1 MKCSHCQLEFKESEL
16 FKEVINHKELYFCCT
31 GCARVYALLLDLNL
45 ESFYDKLNDST
56 LAPVTPQDSM
66 SALELEQALEENNK
80 GDFILNLLLEKTH
93 CNACLWLNQKVLER
107 LKGVKKVSV
116 NFTTHHLQIVFDK
129 SLNPKEIVQKI
140 ESLGYGA
147 KIYNAKNYALKAQ
160 KEQRSYL
167 LTLSVGFFATM
178 NLMFIA
184 IAKYASYGGASYGG
198 ASYGGASYG
207 GASYGAGM
215 DKLMQRNLDLV
226 SLFLSLLVLVVV
238 GRFFIKGAFYGLKN
252 GVLGMDLS
260 VSFGALSAFVYSI
273 YAMLVSQ
280 ETYFEASSTILTLVF
295 GSKFL
300 ELKAKLFANEKCL
313 ALESHEIH
321 SVIVV
326 ENGKQIEK
334 HPKDV
339 AIGSVVL
346 VPSGAKIA
354 LDGVLLNHASV
365 DASLISGEF
374 KPLELGVNDQILG
387 GYVNVGVPFSY
398 QVSADFQ
405 NSRLSSLLETLKKSF
420 LEKPLIESSANKI
433 ADIFSK
439 AVLFLAFISFLLWQ
453 FGLGGNFE
461 KALMVCISVLVISCP
476 CAFALAT
483 PIALVIGVF
492 KNPLIVFKEAL
503 FLETLAKVKKI
514 FIDKTGTLTQ
524 KEVLLKEKII
534 YEEFDERLL
543 KSLLKVREHL
553 AHSAILKS
561 LDSDEVSLEKIEF
574 FAHGLKANY
583 HNETLLVGSLKFL
596 NAMGVNIKAK
606 ESANIMVGFA
616 KNKTLCALF
625 ILEERLKNNAKEVI
639 QFLQNKGLELEILS
653 GDNESSVKE
662 CAKKLGISN
671 YHANLT
677 PEDKAQI
684 INSYKGVCAMIG
696 DGNNDALA
704 LKQASVS
711 LGFEKSALSKS
722 ACDILL
728 LEENLSLLRK
738 AFDNAQ
744 KVYQVVLQNIVLSLI
759 YNAILIPVAMLGYIN
774 PLIASL
780 SMSASSLLVVLNSL
794 RLKRS

>member
-16 FKEVINHKELYFCCT
+16 FKEVIHHKELYFCCA

-80 GDFILNLLLEKTH
+80 GELILNLLLEKTH

-107 LKGVKKVSV
+107 LSGVKKVSV
-116 NFTTHHLQIVFDK
+116 NFTTHHLQIVFEK

-147 KIYNAKNYALKAQ
+147 KIYNAKNYTLKAQ

-184 IAKYASYGGASYGG
+184 IAKYASYGSASYGG
-198 ASYGGASYG
+198 ASYGT
-207 GASYGAGM
+207 GM

-260 VSFGALSAFVYSI
+260 VSFGALSAFVYSV

-300 ELKAKLFANEKCL
+300 ELKARLFANEKCL

-326 ENGKQIEK
+326 ENGKQVEK

-339 AIGSVVL
+339 AIGSVVW

-354 LDGVLLNHASV
+354 LDGVLLNSASV

-374 KPLELGVNDQILG
+374 KPLELGVNDPILG

-398 QVSADFQ
+398 QVSANFQ

-439 AVLFLAFISFLLWQ
+439 AVLFLAFVSFLLWQ
-453 FGLGGNFE
+453 FGLGGDFE

-553 AHSAILKS
+553 AHSAILKT
-561 LDSDEVSLEKIEF
+561 LNSDEVNLEKIEF

-583 HNETLLVGSLKFL
+583 QNETLLVGSLKFL
-596 NAMGVNIKAK
+596 NAMGVDIKAK

-625 ILEERLKNNAKEVI
+625 ILEERLKANAKEVI
-639 QFLQNKGLELEILS
+639 QALQNKGLELEILS

-662 CAKKLGISN
+662 CAKKLGISK

-684 INSYKGVCAMIG
+684 VSSYKGVCAMIG

-728 LEENLSLLRK
+728 LEEDLSLLKK

>member
-16 FKEVINHKELYFCCT
+16 FKEVINHRELYFCCT
-31 GCARVYALLLDLNL
+31 GCARVYALLTDLNL

-80 GDFILNLLLEKTH
+80 SDFILNLLLEKTH

-107 LKGVKKVSV
+107 LRGVKKVSV

-184 IAKYASYGGASYGG
+184 IAKYASYGSASYGG
-198 ASYGGASYG
+198 ASYGT
-207 GASYGAGM
+207 GM

-300 ELKAKLFANEKCL
+300 ELKARLFANEKCL

-405 NSRLSSLLETLKKSF
+405 NSRLSGLLETLKKSF

-439 AVLFLAFISFLLWQ
+439 AVLFLAFTSFLLWQ

-503 FLETLAKVKKI
+503 FLETLAKVEKI

-543 KSLLKVREHL
+543 KSLLKIREHL

-583 HNETLLVGSLKFL
+583 HNETLLAGSLKFL

-625 ILEERLKNNAKEVI
+625 ILEERLKNNAKEVV
-639 QFLQNKGLELEILS
+639 QALQNKGLELEILS

-662 CAKKLGISN
+662 CAKKLGISK

-684 INSYKGVCAMIG
+684 ISSYKGVCAMIG

-728 LEENLSLLRK
+728 LEEDLSLLKK

>member
-16 FKEVINHKELYFCCT
+16 FKETINHKELHFCCA

-80 GDFILNLLLEKTH
+80 SDFILNLLLEKTH

-107 LKGVKKVSV
+107 LSGVKKVSV

-129 SLNPKEIVQKI
+129 SLDPKEIIQKI

-198 ASYGGASYG
+198 ASYGT
-207 GASYGAGM
+207 GM

-260 VSFGALSAFVYSI
+260 VSFGALSAFVYSL

-300 ELKAKLFANEKCL
+300 ELKARLFANEKCL

-326 ENGKQIEK
+326 EKDKQIEK

-339 AIGSVVL
+339 AIGSVVW

-354 LDGVLLNHASV
+354 LDGVLLNNASV

-374 KPLELGVNDQILG
+374 KPLELEVNDPILG

-398 QVSADFQ
+398 QVSANFQ
-405 NSRLSSLLETLKKSF
+405 NSRLSGLLETLKKSF

-439 AVLFLAFISFLLWQ
+439 AVLFLAFVSFLLWQ
-453 FGLGGNFE
+453 FGLGGDFE

-534 YEEFDERLL
+534 YKEFDGRLL
-543 KSLLKVREHL
+543 KSLLKTREHL
-553 AHSAILKS
+553 AHSAILKT
-561 LDSDEVSLEKIEF
+561 LNGDEVSLETIEF
-574 FAHGLKANY
+574 FAHGLKASY
-583 HNETLLVGSLKFL
+583 QNETLLVGSLKFL

-625 ILEERLKNNAKEVI
+625 ILEERLKANAKGVV
-639 QFLQNKGLELEILS
+639 QALQNKGLELEILS

-662 CAKKLGISN
+662 CAKKLGISK
-671 YHANLT
+671 YHAHLT
-677 PEDKAQI
+677 PEDKAQVI
-684 INSYKGVCAMIG
+684 SSYKGVCAMVG

-728 LEENLSLLRK
+728 LEEDLSLLEK
-738 AFDNAQ
+738 AFHNAQ

>member
-16 FKEVINHKELYFCCT
+16 FKETINHKELYFCCT

-107 LKGVKKVSV
+107 LSGVKKVSV
-116 NFTTHHLQIVFDK
+116 NFTTHHLQIVFEK
-129 SLNPKEIVQKI
+129 SLNPKEIIQKI

-147 KIYNAKNYALKAQ
+147 KIYNAQNYTLKAQ

-184 IAKYASYGGASYGG
+184 IAKYASYGS
-198 ASYGGASYG
+198 ASYG

-260 VSFGALSAFVYSI
+260 VSFGTLSAFVYSI

-300 ELKAKLFANEKCL
+300 ELKARLFANEKCL

-326 ENGKQIEK
+326 EKDKQIEK

-339 AIGSVVL
+339 AIGSVVW

-374 KPLELGVNDQILG
+374 KPLELEVNDPILG

-398 QVSADFQ
+398 QVSATFQ
-405 NSRLSSLLETLKKSF
+405 NSRLSGLLETLKKSF

-439 AVLFLAFISFLLWQ
+439 AVLFLAFVSFLLWQ

-534 YEEFDERLL
+534 YKEFDERLL
-543 KSLLKVREHL
+543 KSLLKTREHL
-553 AHSAILKS
+553 AHNAILKT
-561 LDSDEVSLEKIEF
+561 LDGDEVDLEKIEF
-574 FAHGLKANY
+574 FAHGLKASY
-583 HNETLLVGSLKFL
+583 QNETLLVGSLKFL
-596 NAMGVNIKAK
+596 NAMGVDTPMK

-625 ILEERLKNNAKEVI
+625 ILEERLKANAKEVI
-639 QFLQNKGLELEILS
+639 QALQNKGLELEILS

-662 CAKKLGISN
+662 CAKKLGISK
-671 YHANLT
+671 YHAHLT
-677 PEDKAQI
+677 PEDKAQTI
-684 INSYKGVCAMIG
+684 SSYQGVCAMIG
-696 DGNNDALA
+696 DGNNDVLA

-728 LEENLSLLRK
+728 LEEDLSLLEK
-738 AFDNAQ
+738 AFHNAQ

>member
-16 FKEVINHKELYFCCT
+16 FKETINHKELYFCCT
-31 GCARVYALLLDLNL
+31 GCARVYALLTDLNL

-66 SALELEQALEENNK
+66 SALELEQTLEENNK
-80 GDFILNLLLEKTH
+80 GELILNLLLEKTH

-116 NFTTHHLQIVFDK
+116 NFTTHHLQIVFEK
-129 SLNPKEIVQKI
+129 SLNPKEIIQKI

-147 KIYNAKNYALKAQ
+147 KIYNAQNYALKAQ

-184 IAKYASYGGASYGG
+184 IAKYASYGSASYG
-198 ASYGGASYG
+198 
-207 GASYGAGM
+207 GM

-260 VSFGALSAFVYSI
+260 VSFGALSAFVYSL

-300 ELKAKLFANEKCL
+300 ELKARLFANEKCL

-326 ENGKQIEK
+326 EKDKQIEK

-339 AIGSVVL
+339 AIGSVVW

-354 LDGVLLNHASV
+354 LDGVLLSNASV

-374 KPLELGVNDQILG
+374 KPLELGVNDPILG

-398 QVSADFQ
+398 QVSANFQ

-420 LEKPLIESSANKI
+420 LEKPLIESSANQI

-439 AVLFLAFISFLLWQ
+439 AVLFLAFVSFLLWQ

-543 KSLLKVREHL
+543 NSLLKVREHL
-553 AHSAILKS
+553 AHNAILKS
-561 LDSDEVSLEKIEF
+561 LHGDEVDLEKIEF

-583 HNETLLVGSLKFL
+583 QNETLLVGSLKFL
-596 NAMGVNIKAK
+596 NAMGVGIKTK

-625 ILEERLKNNAKEVI
+625 ILEERLKANAKEVI
-639 QFLQNKGLELEILS
+639 QALQNKGLELEILS

-662 CAKKLGISN
+662 CAKKLGISK
-671 YHANLT
+671 YHAHLT

-684 INSYKGVCAMIG
+684 VSSYQGVCTMVG

-728 LEENLSLLRK
+728 LEEDLSLLEK
-738 AFDNAQ
+738 AFHNAQ

-794 RLKRS
+794 RLKRP

>member
-66 SALELEQALEENNK
+66 SVLELEQAIEENNK

-107 LKGVKKVSV
+107 LSGVKKVSV

-129 SLNPKEIVQKI
+129 SLDPKEIIQKI

-147 KIYNAKNYALKAQ
+147 KIYNAQNYTLKAQ

-198 ASYGGASYG
+198 TNYGS
-207 GASYGAGM
+207 GM

-300 ELKAKLFANEKCL
+300 ELKARLFANEKCL

-326 ENGKQIEK
+326 EKDKQIEK

-339 AIGSVVL
+339 AIGSVVW

-354 LDGVLLNHASV
+354 LDGVLLNNASV

-374 KPLELGVNDQILG
+374 KPLELGVNDPILG

-398 QVSADFQ
+398 QVSANFQ
-405 NSRLSSLLETLKKSF
+405 NSRLSGLLETLKKSF

-534 YEEFDERLL
+534 HEEFDERLL
-543 KSLLKVREHL
+543 KSLLKTREHL
-553 AHSAILKS
+553 AHSAILKT
-561 LDSDEVSLEKIEF
+561 LDSDEINLEKIEF

-583 HNETLLVGSLKFL
+583 QNETLLVGSLKFL

-606 ESANIMVGFA
+606 ESTNIMVGFA

-625 ILEERLKNNAKEVI
+625 ILEERLKANAKEVI
-639 QFLQNKGLELEILS
+639 QALQNQGLELEILS

-662 CAKKLGISN
+662 CAKKLGISK

-684 INSYKGVCAMIG
+684 VSSYKGVCAMIG

-728 LEENLSLLRK
+728 LEEDLSLLEK
-738 AFDNAQ
+738 AFHNAQ

>member
-16 FKEVINHKELYFCCT
+16 FKETINHKELYFCCT

-80 GDFILNLLLEKTH
+80 SDFILNLLLEKTH

-107 LKGVKKVSV
+107 LSGVKKVSV

-129 SLNPKEIVQKI
+129 SLDPKEIIQKI

-198 ASYGGASYG
+198 ASYGS
-207 GASYGAGM
+207 GM

-300 ELKAKLFANEKCL
+300 ELKARLFANEKCL

-326 ENGKQIEK
+326 EKDKQIEK

-339 AIGSVVL
+339 AIGSVVW

-354 LDGVLLNHASV
+354 LDGVLLSNASV

-374 KPLELGVNDQILG
+374 KPLELGVNDPILG

-398 QVSADFQ
+398 QVSATFQ
-405 NSRLSSLLETLKKSF
+405 NSRLSGLLETLKKSF
-420 LEKPLIESSANKI
+420 LEKPLIESSANQI

-439 AVLFLAFISFLLWQ
+439 AVLFLAFVSFLLWQ

-543 KSLLKVREHL
+543 KSLLKTREHL

-561 LDSDEVSLEKIEF
+561 LDGDEVSLEKIEF

-583 HNETLLVGSLKFL
+583 QNETLLVGSLKFL
-596 NAMGVNIKAK
+596 KSMGVDLKVK

-625 ILEERLKNNAKEVI
+625 ILEERLKANAKEVI
-639 QFLQNKGLELEILS
+639 QALQNKGLELEILS

-662 CAKKLGISN
+662 CAKKLGISK
-671 YHANLT
+671 YHAHLT

-684 INSYKGVCAMIG
+684 ISSYQGVCAMVG

-728 LEENLSLLRK
+728 LEEDLSLLEK
-738 AFDNAQ
+738 AFHNAQ

-780 SMSASSLLVVLNSL
+780 SMSGSSLLVVLNSL

>member
-16 FKEVINHKELYFCCT
+16 FKEVIHHKELYFCCT

-80 GDFILNLLLEKTH
+80 SDFILNLLLEKTH

-198 ASYGGASYG
+198 ASYG
-207 GASYGAGM
+207 AGM

-300 ELKAKLFANEKCL
+300 ELKARLFANEKCL

-326 ENGKQIEK
+326 ENGKQVEK

-339 AIGSVVL
+339 AIGSVVW

-354 LDGVLLNHASV
+354 LDGVLLNSASV

-374 KPLELGVNDQILG
+374 KPLELGVNDPILG

-398 QVSADFQ
+398 QVSTNFQ

-439 AVLFLAFISFLLWQ
+439 AVLFLAFVSFLLWQ

-503 FLETLAKVKKI
+503 FLETLAKVEKI

-574 FAHGLKANY
+574 FAHGLKASY
-583 HNETLLVGSLKFL
+583 RNETLLVGSLKFL

-662 CAKKLGISN
+662 CAKKLGISK
-671 YHANLT
+671 YHAHLT
-677 PEDKAQI
+677 PEDKAQVI
-684 INSYKGVCAMIG
+684 SSYKGVCAMIG

-728 LEENLSLLRK
+728 LEEDLSLLEK
-738 AFDNAQ
+738 AFHNAQ

>member
-1 MKCSHCQLEFKESEL
+1 MKCSHCQLEFKESDL
-16 FKEVINHKELYFCCT
+16 FKETINHKELHFCCA

-80 GDFILNLLLEKTH
+80 GELILNLLLEKTH

-129 SLNPKEIVQKI
+129 SLNPKEIIQKI

-147 KIYNAKNYALKAQ
+147 KIYNAQNYTLKAQ

-184 IAKYASYGGASYGG
+184 IAKYASYGSASYGG

-207 GASYGAGM
+207 TGM

-260 VSFGALSAFVYSI
+260 VSFGALSAFVYSL

-300 ELKAKLFANEKCL
+300 ELKARLFANEKCL

-321 SVIVV
+321 SVIIV
-326 ENGKQIEK
+326 ENDKQIEK

-339 AIGSVVL
+339 AIGSVVW

-354 LDGVLLNHASV
+354 LDGVLLNNASV

-374 KPLELGVNDQILG
+374 KPLELGVNDPILG

-398 QVSADFQ
+398 QVSANFQ

-420 LEKPLIESSANKI
+420 LEKPLIESSANQI

-439 AVLFLAFISFLLWQ
+439 AVLFLAFVSFLLWQ
-453 FGLGGNFE
+453 FGLGGDFE

-503 FLETLAKVKKI
+503 FLETLAKVEKI

-534 YEEFDERLL
+534 HEEFDGRLL
-543 KSLLKVREHL
+543 KSLLKTREHL
-553 AHSAILKS
+553 AHNAILKT
-561 LDSDEVSLEKIEF
+561 LDGDEVDLEKIEF

-583 HNETLLVGSLKFL
+583 QNETLLVGSLKFL
-596 NAMGVNIKAK
+596 NAMGVDLKVK

-625 ILEERLKNNAKEVI
+625 ILEERLKANAKEVI
-639 QFLQNKGLELEILS
+639 QALQNKGLELEILS

-662 CAKKLGISN
+662 CAKKLGISK
-671 YHANLT
+671 YHAHLT

-684 INSYKGVCAMIG
+684 ISSYQGVCAMVG

-728 LEENLSLLRK
+728 LEEDLSLLEK

-780 SMSASSLLVVLNSL
+780 SMSGSSLLVVLNSL
-794 RLKRS
+794 RLKRT

>member
-16 FKEVINHKELYFCCT
+16 FKETINHKELYFCCT

-80 GDFILNLLLEKTH
+80 SDFTLNLLLEKTH

-107 LKGVKKVSV
+107 LGGVKKVSV
-116 NFTTHHLQIVFDK
+116 NFTTHHLQIVFEK
-129 SLNPKEIVQKI
+129 SLDPKEIVQKI

-207 GASYGAGM
+207 SGM

-260 VSFGALSAFVYSI
+260 VSFGALSAFVYSL

-300 ELKAKLFANEKCL
+300 ELKARLFANEKCL

-339 AIGSVVL
+339 AIGSVVW

-354 LDGVLLNHASV
+354 LDGVLLSNASV

-374 KPLELGVNDQILG
+374 KPLELGVNDPILG

-405 NSRLSSLLETLKKSF
+405 NSRLSGLLETLKKSF

-439 AVLFLAFISFLLWQ
+439 AVLFLAFVSFLLWQ
-453 FGLGGNFE
+453 FGLGGDFE

-543 KSLLKVREHL
+543 KSLLKTREHL
-553 AHSAILKS
+553 AHSAILKT
-561 LDSDEVSLEKIEF
+561 LDGDEINLEKIEF

-583 HNETLLVGSLKFL
+583 QDETLLVGSLKFL
-596 NAMGVNIKAK
+596 KSMGVDLKVK

-625 ILEERLKNNAKEVI
+625 ILEERLKANAKEVI
-639 QFLQNKGLELEILS
+639 QALQNKGLELEILS

-662 CAKKLGISN
+662 CAKKLGISK

-684 INSYKGVCAMIG
+684 ISSYQGVCAMIG

-728 LEENLSLLRK
+728 LEEDLSLLKK

>member
-16 FKEVINHKELYFCCT
+16 FKEVIHHKELHFCCA

-56 LAPVTPQDSM
+56 LAPVTPQDPM
-66 SALELEQALEENNK
+66 NILELEQALEENNK
-80 GDFILNLLLEKTH
+80 GELILNLLLEKAH

-107 LKGVKKVSV
+107 LSGVKKVSV

-129 SLNPKEIVQKI
+129 SLNPKEIIQKI

-198 ASYGGASYG
+198 ANYGS
-207 GASYGAGM
+207 GM

-300 ELKAKLFANEKCL
+300 ELKARLFANEKCL

-326 ENGKQIEK
+326 EKDKQIEK

-339 AIGSVVL
+339 AIGSVVW

-354 LDGVLLNHASV
+354 LDGVLLNNASV

-374 KPLELGVNDQILG
+374 KPLELGVNDPILG

-398 QVSADFQ
+398 QVSANFQ
-405 NSRLSSLLETLKKSF
+405 NSRLSGLLETLKKSF

-439 AVLFLAFISFLLWQ
+439 AVLLLAFVSFLLWQ
-453 FGLGGNFE
+453 FGLGGDFE

-534 YEEFDERLL
+534 YEGFDERLL

-553 AHSAILKS
+553 AHNAILKT
-561 LDSDEVSLEKIEF
+561 LDSDEVNLEKIEF

-583 HNETLLVGSLKFL
+583 QNETLLVGSLKFL
-596 NAMGVNIKAK
+596 NAMGVNIKTK

-625 ILEERLKNNAKEVI
+625 ILEERLKANAKEVI
-639 QFLQNKGLELEILS
+639 QALQNKGLELEILS

-662 CAKKLGISN
+662 CAKKLGISK
-671 YHANLT
+671 YHAHLT
-677 PEDKAQI
+677 PEDKAQTI
-684 INSYKGVCAMIG
+684 SSYKGVCAMIG

-728 LEENLSLLRK
+728 LEEDLSLLEK
-738 AFDNAQ
+738 AFHNAQ

>member
-184 IAKYASYGGASYGG
+184 VAKY
-198 ASYGGASYG
+198 
-207 GASYGAGM
+207 ASYGAGM

-300 ELKAKLFANEKCL
+300 ELKARLFANEKCL

-321 SVIVV
+321 SVIIV

-339 AIGSVVL
+339 AIGSVVW

-398 QVSADFQ
+398 QVSANFQ
-405 NSRLSSLLETLKKSF
+405 NSRLSGLLETLKKSF

-625 ILEERLKNNAKEVI
+625 ILEERLKNNAKEVV
-639 QFLQNKGLELEILS
+639 QALQNKGLELEILS

-671 YHANLT
+671 YHANLA

-684 INSYKGVCAMIG
+684 ISSYKGVCAMIG

-722 ACDILL
+722 TCDILL
-728 LEENLSLLRK
+728 LEEDLSLLKK

>member
-16 FKEVINHKELYFCCT
+16 FKEVIHHKELHFCCA

-56 LAPVTPQDSM
+56 LAPVTPQDPM
-66 SALELEQALEENNK
+66 NILELEQALEENNK

-129 SLNPKEIVQKI
+129 SLNPKEIIQKI

-147 KIYNAKNYALKAQ
+147 KIYNAQNYTLKAQ

-184 IAKYASYGGASYGG
+184 IAKYASYGSASYGG
-198 ASYGGASYG
+198 AGYGS
-207 GASYGAGM
+207 GM

-260 VSFGALSAFVYSI
+260 VSFGALSAFVYSL

-300 ELKAKLFANEKCL
+300 ELKARLFANEKCL

-339 AIGSVVL
+339 AIGSVVW

-354 LDGVLLNHASV
+354 LDGVLLNNASV

-374 KPLELGVNDQILG
+374 KPLELGVNDLILG

-420 LEKPLIESSANKI
+420 LEKPLIESSANQI

-439 AVLFLAFISFLLWQ
+439 AVLFLAFVSFLLWQ

-534 YEEFDERLL
+534 HEEFDERLL
-543 KSLLKVREHL
+543 KSLLKTREHL
-553 AHSAILKS
+553 AHSAILKT
-561 LDSDEVSLEKIEF
+561 LNGDEVDLEKIEF
-574 FAHGLKANY
+574 FAHGLKASY
-583 HNETLLVGSLKFL
+583 QNETLLVGSLKFL
-596 NAMGVNIKAK
+596 NAMGVDLKVK

-625 ILEERLKNNAKEVI
+625 ILEERLKANAKEVI
-639 QFLQNKGLELEILS
+639 QALQNQGLELEILS

-662 CAKKLGISN
+662 CAKKLGISK
-671 YHANLT
+671 YHAHLT

-684 INSYKGVCAMIG
+684 ISSYKGVCAMVG

-728 LEENLSLLRK
+728 LEEDLSLLEK

-759 YNAILIPVAMLGYIN
+759 YNAVLIPVAMLGYIN

>member
-66 SALELEQALEENNK
+66 SALELEQVLEENNK

-184 IAKYASYGGASYGG
+184 IAKYASYGGASYGS
-198 ASYGGASYG
+198 ASYGS
-207 GASYGAGM
+207 GM

-260 VSFGALSAFVYSI
+260 VSFGALSAFVYSL

-300 ELKAKLFANEKCL
+300 ELKARLFANEKCL

-326 ENGKQIEK
+326 ENSKQTEK

-339 AIGSVVL
+339 AIGSVVW

-354 LDGVLLNHASV
+354 LDGVLLNNASV

-374 KPLELGVNDQILG
+374 KPLELGVNDPILG

-398 QVSADFQ
+398 QVSANFQ
-405 NSRLSSLLETLKKSF
+405 NSRLSGLLETLKKSF

-534 YEEFDERLL
+534 YEEFDGRLL
-543 KSLLKVREHL
+543 KSLLKTREHL

-561 LDSDEVSLEKIEF
+561 LDSDEVNLEQIEF
-574 FAHGLKANY
+574 FAHGLKASY
-583 HNETLLVGSLKFL
+583 QNETLLVGSLKFL

-625 ILEERLKNNAKEVI
+625 ILEERLKNNAKEII
-639 QFLQNKGLELEILS
+639 QALQNKGLELEILS

-662 CAKKLGISN
+662 CAKKLGISK
-671 YHANLT
+671 YHAHLT
-677 PEDKAQI
+677 PEDKAQVI
-684 INSYKGVCAMIG
+684 SSYKGVCAMIG

-728 LEENLSLLRK
+728 LEEDLSLLEK
-738 AFDNAQ
+738 AFHNAQ

>member
-45 ESFYDKLNDST
+45 ESFYDKLNDSV

-80 GDFILNLLLEKTH
+80 SDFILNLLLEKTH

-107 LKGVKKVSV
+107 LRGVKKVSV

-184 IAKYASYGGASYGG
+184 IAKYASYGSASYGG
-198 ASYGGASYG
+198 ASYGT
-207 GASYGAGM
+207 GM

-300 ELKAKLFANEKCL
+300 ELKARLFANEKCL

-354 LDGVLLNHASV
+354 LDGVLLNNASV

-398 QVSADFQ
+398 QVSANFQ

-503 FLETLAKVKKI
+503 FLETLAKVEKI

-543 KSLLKVREHL
+543 KSLLKTREHL

-561 LDSDEVSLEKIEF
+561 LDSDEVHLEKIEF

-653 GDNESSVKE
+653 GDHESSVKE
-662 CAKKLGISN
+662 CAKKLGISK

-684 INSYKGVCAMIG
+684 ISSYKGACAMMG

-711 LGFEKSALSKS
+711 LGFEKSTLSKS

-728 LEENLSLLRK
+728 LEEDLSLLKK

>member
-16 FKEVINHKELYFCCT
+16 FKEVIHHKELYFCCT

-80 GDFILNLLLEKTH
+80 GELILNLLLEKTH

-107 LKGVKKVSV
+107 LSGVKKVSV
-116 NFTTHHLQIVFDK
+116 NFTTHHLQIVFEK
-129 SLNPKEIVQKI
+129 SLNPKEIIQKI

-147 KIYNAKNYALKAQ
+147 KIYNAQNYTLKAQ

-184 IAKYASYGGASYGG
+184 IAKYASYGSASYGG

-207 GASYGAGM
+207 GASYGSGM

-260 VSFGALSAFVYSI
+260 VSFGALSAFVYSL

-300 ELKAKLFANEKCL
+300 ELKARLFANEKCL

-339 AIGSVVL
+339 AIGSVVW

-354 LDGVLLNHASV
+354 LDGVLLNNASV

-374 KPLELGVNDQILG
+374 KPLELGVNDPILG

-398 QVSADFQ
+398 QVSATFQ

-420 LEKPLIESSANKI
+420 LEKPLIESSANQI

-439 AVLFLAFISFLLWQ
+439 AVLFLAFVSFLLWQ

-461 KALMVCISVLVISCP
+461 KALMVCISVLVIGCP

-534 YEEFDERLL
+534 YEEFDGKLL
-543 KSLLKVREHL
+543 KSLLKTREHL
-553 AHSAILKS
+553 AHSAILKT
-561 LDSDEVSLEKIEF
+561 LDGDEVNLEKIEF
-574 FAHGLKANY
+574 FAHGLKASY
-583 HNETLLVGSLKFL
+583 QNETLLVGSLKFL
-596 NAMGVNIKAK
+596 NAMGVDIKTK

-625 ILEERLKNNAKEVI
+625 ILEERLKANAKEVI
-639 QFLQNKGLELEILS
+639 QALQNQGLELEILS

-662 CAKKLGISN
+662 CAKKLGISK

-684 INSYKGVCAMIG
+684 ISSYQGVCAMVG

-728 LEENLSLLRK
+728 LEEDLSLLEK
-738 AFDNAQ
+738 AFHNAQ

-759 YNAILIPVAMLGYIN
+759 YNAVLIPVAMLGYIN

>member
-16 FKEVINHKELYFCCT
+16 FKEVIHHKELYFCCA

-80 GDFILNLLLEKTH
+80 GELILNLLLEKTH

-116 NFTTHHLQIVFDK
+116 NFTTHHLQIVFEK
-129 SLNPKEIVQKI
+129 SLDPKEIIQKI

-184 IAKYASYGGASYGG
+184 IAKYASYGSASYGV
-198 ASYGGASYG
+198 ASYGS
-207 GASYGAGM
+207 GM

-260 VSFGALSAFVYSI
+260 VSFGALSAFVYSL

-300 ELKAKLFANEKCL
+300 ELKARLFANEKCL

-339 AIGSVVL
+339 VIGSVVW

-354 LDGVLLNHASV
+354 LDGVLLNNASV

-374 KPLELGVNDQILG
+374 KPLELGVNDPILG

-398 QVSADFQ
+398 QVSANFQ

-420 LEKPLIESSANKI
+420 LEKPLIESSANQI

-439 AVLFLAFISFLLWQ
+439 AVLFLAFVSFLLWQ

-534 YEEFDERLL
+534 YKEFDERLL
-543 KSLLKVREHL
+543 KSLLKTREHL
-553 AHSAILKS
+553 AHSAILKT
-561 LDSDEVSLEKIEF
+561 LNGDEVNLEKIEF
-574 FAHGLKANY
+574 FAHGLKASY
-583 HNETLLVGSLKFL
+583 QNETLLVGSLKFL
-596 NAMGVNIKAK
+596 NAMGVDIKTK

-625 ILEERLKNNAKEVI
+625 ILEERLKANAKEVI
-639 QFLQNKGLELEILS
+639 QALQNQGLELEILS

-662 CAKKLGISN
+662 CAKKLGISK

-684 INSYKGVCAMIG
+684 VSSYQGVCAMVG

-728 LEENLSLLRK
+728 LEEDLSLLEK
-738 AFDNAQ
+738 AFHNAQ

-794 RLKRS
+794 RLKCS

>member
-16 FKEVINHKELYFCCT
+16 FKEVINHKELYFCCA

-129 SLNPKEIVQKI
+129 SLNPKEIIQKI

-184 IAKYASYGGASYGG
+184 IAKYASYGSASYG
-198 ASYGGASYG
+198 S
-207 GASYGAGM
+207 ASYGAGM

-260 VSFGALSAFVYSI
+260 VSFGALSAFVYSL

-300 ELKAKLFANEKCL
+300 ELKARLFANEKCL

-326 ENGKQIEK
+326 EKDKQIEK

-339 AIGSVVL
+339 AIGSVVW

-374 KPLELGVNDQILG
+374 KPLELGVNDPILG

-398 QVSADFQ
+398 QVSANFQ
-405 NSRLSSLLETLKKSF
+405 NSRLSGLLETLKKSF

-453 FGLGGNFE
+453 FGLGGDFE

-534 YEEFDERLL
+534 YEGFDERLL
-543 KSLLKVREHL
+543 KSLLKTREHL

-561 LDSDEVSLEKIEF
+561 LDSDEVSLETIEF

-639 QFLQNKGLELEILS
+639 QALHNKGLELEILS

-662 CAKKLGISN
+662 CAKKLGISK
-671 YHANLT
+671 YHAHLT

-684 INSYKGVCAMIG
+684 IRSYKGVCAMVG

-728 LEENLSLLRK
+728 LEEDLSLLEK

-780 SMSASSLLVVLNSL
+780 SMSGSSLLVVLNSL

>member
-1 MKCSHCQLEFKESEL
+1 MKCSHCQLEFKESDL
-16 FKEVINHKELYFCCT
+16 FKETINHKELHFCCA

-56 LAPVTPQDSM
+56 LAPVTPQDPM
-66 SALELEQALEENNK
+66 NILELEQALEENNK
-80 GDFILNLLLEKTH
+80 GELILNLLLEKTH

-116 NFTTHHLQIVFDK
+116 NFTTHHLQIVFDR
-129 SLNPKEIVQKI
+129 SLNPKEIIQKI

-147 KIYNAKNYALKAQ
+147 KIYNAQNYTLKAQ

-184 IAKYASYGGASYGG
+184 IAKYASYGSASYGG
-198 ASYGGASYG
+198 ASYGS
-207 GASYGAGM
+207 GM

-300 ELKAKLFANEKCL
+300 ELKARLFANEKCL

-339 AIGSVVL
+339 AIGSVVW

-354 LDGVLLNHASV
+354 LDGVLLNSASV

-374 KPLELGVNDQILG
+374 KPLELGVNDPILG

-398 QVSADFQ
+398 QVSATFQ

-420 LEKPLIESSANKI
+420 LEKPLIESSANQI

-439 AVLFLAFISFLLWQ
+439 AVLFLAFVSFLLWQ

-534 YEEFDERLL
+534 YEEFDGRLL
-543 KSLLKVREHL
+543 KSLLKTREHL
-553 AHSAILKS
+553 AHSAILKT
-561 LDSDEVSLEKIEF
+561 LDGDEVDLEKIEF

-583 HNETLLVGSLKFL
+583 QNETLLVGSLKFL
-596 NAMGVNIKAK
+596 KSMGVDLKVK

-625 ILEERLKNNAKEVI
+625 ILEERLKANAKEVI
-639 QFLQNKGLELEILS
+639 QALQNQGLELEILS

-662 CAKKLGISN
+662 CAKKLGISK

-684 INSYKGVCAMIG
+684 IRSYKGVCAMIG

-728 LEENLSLLRK
+728 LEEDLSLLEK
-738 AFDNAQ
+738 AFHNAQ

-794 RLKRS
+794 RLKRT

>member
-1 MKCSHCQLEFKESEL
+1 MKCSHCQLEFKESGL

-184 IAKYASYGGASYGG
+184 IAKYASYG
-198 ASYGGASYG
+198 
-207 GASYGAGM
+207 AGM

-300 ELKAKLFANEKCL
+300 ELKARLFANEKCL

-321 SVIVV
+321 SVIVI

-398 QVSADFQ
+398 QVSANFQ

-439 AVLFLAFISFLLWQ
+439 VVLFLAFISFLLWQ

-543 KSLLKVREHL
+543 KSLLKTREHL

-625 ILEERLKNNAKEVI
+625 ILEERLKNNAKEVV

-671 YHANLT
+671 CHANLT

-684 INSYKGVCAMIG
+684 ISSYKGVCAMIG

-728 LEENLSLLRK
+728 LEEDLSLLEK

>member
-16 FKEVINHKELYFCCT
+16 FKEVIHHKELYFCCM

-80 GDFILNLLLEKTH
+80 GELILNLLLEKTH

-116 NFTTHHLQIVFDK
+116 NFTTHHLQIVFDR
-129 SLNPKEIVQKI
+129 SLNPKEIIQKI

-147 KIYNAKNYALKAQ
+147 KIYNVQNYTLKAQ

-184 IAKYASYGGASYGG
+184 IAKYASYGSTSYGG
-198 ASYGGASYG
+198 ASYGS
-207 GASYGAGM
+207 GM

-260 VSFGALSAFVYSI
+260 VSFGALSAFVYSL

-300 ELKAKLFANEKCL
+300 ELKARLFANEKCL

-339 AIGSVVL
+339 AIGSVVW

-354 LDGVLLNHASV
+354 LDGVLLNNASV

-374 KPLELGVNDQILG
+374 KPLELGVNDPILG

-420 LEKPLIESSANKI
+420 LEKPLIESSANQI

-439 AVLFLAFISFLLWQ
+439 AVLFLAFVSFLLWQ

-534 YEEFDERLL
+534 HKEFDERLL
-543 KSLLKVREHL
+543 KSLLKTREHL
-553 AHSAILKS
+553 AHSAILKT
-561 LDSDEVSLEKIEF
+561 LDSDEVDLEKIEF

-583 HNETLLVGSLKFL
+583 QNETLLVGSLKFL
-596 NAMGVNIKAK
+596 NAMGVDLKVK

-625 ILEERLKNNAKEVI
+625 ILEERLKANAKEVI
-639 QFLQNKGLELEILS
+639 QALQNQGLELEILS

-662 CAKKLGISN
+662 CAKKLGISK
-671 YHANLT
+671 YHAHLT

-684 INSYKGVCAMIG
+684 ISSYQGVCAMVG

-728 LEENLSLLRK
+728 LEEDLSLLEK

-759 YNAILIPVAMLGYIN
+759 YNAVLIPVAMLGYIN

>member
-16 FKEVINHKELYFCCT
+16 FKETINHKELHFCCT
-31 GCARVYALLLDLNL
+31 GCARVYALLTDLNL

-56 LAPVTPQDSM
+56 LAPVTPQDPM
-66 SALELEQALEENNK
+66 NILELEQALEENNE
-80 GDFILNLLLEKTH
+80 GELILNLLLEKTH

-129 SLNPKEIVQKI
+129 SLNPKEIIQKI

-147 KIYNAKNYALKAQ
+147 KIYNAKNYTLKAQ

-184 IAKYASYGGASYGG
+184 IAKYASYGSASYGG
-198 ASYGGASYG
+198 AGYGS
-207 GASYGAGM
+207 GM

-300 ELKAKLFANEKCL
+300 ELKARLFANEKCL

-339 AIGSVVL
+339 AIGSVVW

-354 LDGVLLNHASV
+354 LDGVLLNNASV

-374 KPLELGVNDQILG
+374 KPLELGVNDPILG

-398 QVSADFQ
+398 RVSANFQ

-439 AVLFLAFISFLLWQ
+439 AVLFLAFVSFLLWQ

-534 YEEFDERLL
+534 YEEFDGRLL
-543 KSLLKVREHL
+543 KSLLKTREHL
-553 AHSAILKS
+553 AHSAILKT
-561 LDSDEVSLEKIEF
+561 LDGDEVDLEKIEF
-574 FAHGLKANY
+574 FAHGLKASY
-583 HNETLLVGSLKFL
+583 QNETLLVGSLKFL
-596 NAMGVNIKAK
+596 NAMGVDLKVK

-625 ILEERLKNNAKEVI
+625 ILEERLKANAKEVI
-639 QFLQNKGLELEILS
+639 QALQNKGLELEILS

-662 CAKKLGISN
+662 CAKKLGISK
-671 YHANLT
+671 YHAHLT

-684 INSYKGVCAMIG
+684 ISSYQGVCAMVG

-728 LEENLSLLRK
+728 LEEDLSLLEK
-738 AFDNAQ
+738 AFHNAQ

>member
-31 GCARVYALLLDLNL
+31 GCARVYALLSDLNL

-80 GDFILNLLLEKTH
+80 SDFILNLLLEKTH

-184 IAKYASYGGASYGG
+184 IAKYASYS
-198 ASYGGASYG
+198 
-207 GASYGAGM
+207 AGM

-300 ELKAKLFANEKCL
+300 ELKARLFANEKCL

-398 QVSADFQ
+398 QVSANFQ

-543 KSLLKVREHL
+543 KSLLKTREHL
-553 AHSAILKS
+553 AHRAILKS
-561 LDSDEVSLEKIEF
+561 LDSDEVHLEKIEF

-596 NAMGVNIKAK
+596 NAMGVNIRAK
-606 ESANIMVGFA
+606 ESANVMVGFA

-625 ILEERLKNNAKEVI
+625 ILEERLKNNAKEVV

-677 PEDKAQI
+677 PENKAQI
-684 INSYKGVCAMIG
+684 ISSYKGVCAMIG

-728 LEENLSLLRK
+728 LEEDLSLLKK

>member
-16 FKEVINHKELYFCCT
+16 FKEVINHKELHFCCT

-66 SALELEQALEENNK
+66 NALELEQAIEENNK
-80 GDFILNLLLEKTH
+80 GELILNLLLEKTH

-107 LKGVKKVSV
+107 LSGVKKVSV

-198 ASYGGASYG
+198 AN
-207 GASYGAGM
+207 YGAGM

-260 VSFGALSAFVYSI
+260 VSFGALSAFVYSV

-300 ELKAKLFANEKCL
+300 ELKARLFANEKCL

-321 SVIVV
+321 SVIIV
-326 ENGKQIEK
+326 EKDKQIEK

-339 AIGSVVL
+339 AIGSVVW

-354 LDGVLLNHASV
+354 LDGVLLNNASV

-374 KPLELGVNDQILG
+374 KPLELGVNDPILG
-387 GYVNVGVPFSY
+387 GYVNVGAPFSY
-398 QVSADFQ
+398 QVSANFQ
-405 NSRLSSLLETLKKSF
+405 NSRLSGLLETLKKSF
-420 LEKPLIESSANKI
+420 LEKPLIESSANQI

-453 FGLGGNFE
+453 FGLGGDFE

-534 YEEFDERLL
+534 YEGFDERLL
-543 KSLLKVREHL
+543 KSLLKTREHL
-553 AHSAILKS
+553 AHNAILKT
-561 LDSDEVSLEKIEF
+561 LNSDEVNLEKIEF
-574 FAHGLKANY
+574 FAHGLKASY
-583 HNETLLVGSLKFL
+583 QNETLLVGSLKFL

-625 ILEERLKNNAKEVI
+625 ILEERLKNNAKEVV
-639 QFLQNKGLELEILS
+639 QALQNKGLELEILS

-662 CAKKLGISN
+662 CAKKLGISK
-671 YHANLT
+671 YHAHLT

-684 INSYKGVCAMIG
+684 VSSYQGVCAMVG

-728 LEENLSLLRK
+728 LEEDLSLLEK
-738 AFDNAQ
+738 AFHNAQ

-780 SMSASSLLVVLNSL
+780 SMSGSSLLVVLNSL
-794 RLKRS
+794 RLKRP

>member
-16 FKEVINHKELYFCCT
+16 FKETINHKELHFCCT

-56 LAPVTPQDSM
+56 LAPVTPQDPM
-66 SALELEQALEENNK
+66 NILELEQALEENNK
-80 GDFILNLLLEKTH
+80 GELILNLLLEKTH

-129 SLNPKEIVQKI
+129 SLNPKEIIQKI

-147 KIYNAKNYALKAQ
+147 KIYNAKNYTLKAQ

-184 IAKYASYGGASYGG
+184 IAKYASYGSTSYGG
-198 ASYGGASYG
+198 ASYGS
-207 GASYGAGM
+207 GM

-260 VSFGALSAFVYSI
+260 VSFGALSAFVYSL

-300 ELKAKLFANEKCL
+300 ELKARLFANEKCL

-326 ENGKQIEK
+326 EKDKQIEK

-339 AIGSVVL
+339 AIGSVVW

-354 LDGVLLNHASV
+354 LDGVLLNNASV

-374 KPLELGVNDQILG
+374 KPLELGVNDPILG

-398 QVSADFQ
+398 QVSANFQ

-420 LEKPLIESSANKI
+420 LEKPLIESSANQI

-439 AVLFLAFISFLLWQ
+439 AVLFLAFVSFLLWQ

-534 YEEFDERLL
+534 YKEFDERLL
-543 KSLLKVREHL
+543 KSLLKTREHL
-553 AHSAILKS
+553 AHSAILKT

-574 FAHGLKANY
+574 FAHGLKASY
-583 HNETLLVGSLKFL
+583 QNETLLVGSLKFL
-596 NAMGVNIKAK
+596 NAMGVDIKAK

-625 ILEERLKNNAKEVI
+625 ILEERLKANAKEVI
-639 QFLQNKGLELEILS
+639 QALQNQGLELEILS

-662 CAKKLGISN
+662 CAKKLGISK
-671 YHANLT
+671 YHAHLT

-684 INSYKGVCAMIG
+684 ISSYKGVCAMIG

-728 LEENLSLLRK
+728 LEEDLSLLEK
-738 AFDNAQ
+738 AFHNAQ

>member
-80 GDFILNLLLEKTH
+80 SDFILNLLLEKTH

-184 IAKYASYGGASYGG
+184 IAKYASYG
-198 ASYGGASYG
+198 
-207 GASYGAGM
+207 AGM

-300 ELKAKLFANEKCL
+300 ELKARLFANEKCL

-354 LDGVLLNHASV
+354 LDGTLLDHASV

-374 KPLELGVNDQILG
+374 KPLELGVNDPILG

-398 QVSADFQ
+398 QVSANFQ
-405 NSRLSSLLETLKKSF
+405 NSRLSGLLETLKKSF

-543 KSLLKVREHL
+543 KSLLKTREHL

-561 LDSDEVSLEKIEF
+561 LDSDEVHLEKIEF

-662 CAKKLGISN
+662 CAKKLGISK

-684 INSYKGVCAMIG
+684 ISSYKGVCAMIG

-728 LEENLSLLRK
+728 LEEDLSLLEK
-738 AFDNAQ
+738 AFHNAQ

>member
-16 FKEVINHKELYFCCT
+16 FKEVINHKELYFCCM

-80 GDFILNLLLEKTH
+80 GDFILNLLLEKMH

-184 IAKYASYGGASYGG
+184 IAKYASYGGASYG
-198 ASYGGASYG
+198 
-207 GASYGAGM
+207 AGM

-300 ELKAKLFANEKCL
+300 ELKARLFANEKCL
-313 ALESHEIH
+313 VLESHEIH

-398 QVSADFQ
+398 QVSANFQ

-543 KSLLKVREHL
+543 KSLLKTREHL

-574 FAHGLKANY
+574 FAHGLKASY

-596 NAMGVNIKAK
+596 NAMGVNIKTK
-606 ESANIMVGFA
+606 ESANIANIMVGFA

-684 INSYKGVCAMIG
+684 ISSYKGVCAMIG

-728 LEENLSLLRK
+728 LEEDLSLLKK

>member
-56 LAPVTPQDSM
+56 LAPVTPQNSMSASM

-80 GDFILNLLLEKTH
+80 SDFILNLLLEKTH

-184 IAKYASYGGASYGG
+184 IAKYASYGSASYGT
-198 ASYGGASYG
+198 ASYGI
-207 GASYGAGM
+207 GM

-300 ELKAKLFANEKCL
+300 ELKARLFANEKCL

-339 AIGSVVL
+339 AVGSVVW

-354 LDGVLLNHASV
+354 LDGALLNNASV

-374 KPLELGVNDQILG
+374 KPLELGVNDPILG
-387 GYVNVGVPFSY
+387 GYVNVGMPFSY
-398 QVSADFQ
+398 QVSANFQ
-405 NSRLSSLLETLKKSF
+405 NSRLSGLLETLKKSF

-543 KSLLKVREHL
+543 KSLLKTREHL

-561 LDSDEVSLEKIEF
+561 LDSDEVSLETIEF

-596 NAMGVNIKAK
+596 NAMGVDIKAK

-625 ILEERLKNNAKEVI
+625 ILEERLKANAKEVV
-639 QFLQNKGLELEILS
+639 QALQNKGLELEILS

-662 CAKKLGISN
+662 CAKKLGISK

-677 PEDKAQI
+677 PEDKAQTI
-684 INSYKGVCAMIG
+684 SSYKGVCAMIG

-728 LEENLSLLRK
+728 LEEDLSLLKK

-780 SMSASSLLVVLNSL
+780 SMSGSSLLVVLNSL

>member
-16 FKEVINHKELYFCCT
+16 FKEVIHHKELHFCCA

-184 IAKYASYGGASYGG
+184 IAKYASYGSASYG
-198 ASYGGASYG
+198 S
-207 GASYGAGM
+207 ASYGAGM

-260 VSFGALSAFVYSI
+260 VSFGALSAFVYSV

-300 ELKAKLFANEKCL
+300 ELKARLFANEKCL

-339 AIGSVVL
+339 AIGSVVW

-354 LDGVLLNHASV
+354 LDGVLLNNASV

-374 KPLELGVNDQILG
+374 KPLELEVNDPILG
-387 GYVNVGVPFSY
+387 GYVNVGMPFSY
-398 QVSADFQ
+398 QVSANFQ
-405 NSRLSSLLETLKKSF
+405 NSRLSGLLETLKKSF

-453 FGLGGNFE
+453 FGLGGDFE

-492 KNPLIVFKEAL
+492 KNPLIVFKEVL

-534 YEEFDERLL
+534 YEGFDERLL
-543 KSLLKVREHL
+543 KSLLKTREHL

-561 LDSDEVSLEKIEF
+561 LDSDEVNLEKIEF
-574 FAHGLKANY
+574 FAHGLKASY
-583 HNETLLVGSLKFL
+583 CNETLLVGSLKFL

-625 ILEERLKNNAKEVI
+625 ILEERLKANAKEVI
-639 QFLQNKGLELEILS
+639 QALHNKGLELEILS
-653 GDNESSVKE
+653 GDNENSVKE
-662 CAKKLGISN
+662 CAKKLGISKC
-671 YHANLT
+671 HAHLT
-677 PEDKAQI
+677 PEDKAQTI
-684 INSYKGVCAMIG
+684 RSYKGVCAMVG

-728 LEENLSLLRK
+728 LEEDLSLLEK

-780 SMSASSLLVVLNSL
+780 SMSGSSLLVVLNSL

>member
-31 GCARVYALLLDLNL
+31 GCARVYALLSDLNL

-80 GDFILNLLLEKTH
+80 SDFILNLLLEKTH

-184 IAKYASYGGASYGG
+184 IAKYASYGS
-198 ASYGGASYG
+198 ASYG

-300 ELKAKLFANEKCL
+300 ELKARLFANEKCL
-313 ALESHEIH
+313 TLESHEIH

-398 QVSADFQ
+398 QVSANFQ

-561 LDSDEVSLEKIEF
+561 LDSDEVGLEKIEF

-639 QFLQNKGLELEILS
+639 QALQNKGLELEILS

-677 PEDKAQI
+677 PEDKAQTI
-684 INSYKGVCAMIG
+684 SPYKGVCAMIG

-728 LEENLSLLRK
+728 LEEDLSLLEK

>member
-16 FKEVINHKELYFCCT
+16 FKETINHKELHFCCT

-56 LAPVTPQDSM
+56 LTPVTPQDSM
-66 SALELEQALEENNK
+66 STLELEQALEENNK
-80 GDFILNLLLEKTH
+80 GELILNLLLEKTH

-107 LKGVKKVSV
+107 LRGVKKVSV

-129 SLNPKEIVQKI
+129 SLNPKEIIQKI

-184 IAKYASYGGASYGG
+184 IAKYASYGSASYGG
-198 ASYGGASYG
+198 ANYGS
-207 GASYGAGM
+207 GM

-300 ELKAKLFANEKCL
+300 ELKARLFANEKCL

-339 AIGSVVL
+339 AIGSVVW

-354 LDGVLLNHASV
+354 LDGVLLNSASV
-365 DASLISGEF
+365 DVSLISGEF
-374 KPLELGVNDQILG
+374 KPLELGVNDPILG

-398 QVSADFQ
+398 QVSANFQ

-439 AVLFLAFISFLLWQ
+439 AVLFLAFVSFLLWQ

-534 YEEFDERLL
+534 HEEFDGRLL

-553 AHSAILKS
+553 AHNAILKS
-561 LDSDEVSLEKIEF
+561 LDGDEVDLEKIEF
-574 FAHGLKANY
+574 FAHGLKASY
-583 HNETLLVGSLKFL
+583 QNETLLVGSLKFL
-596 NAMGVNIKAK
+596 KSMGVDLKVE

-625 ILEERLKNNAKEVI
+625 ILEERLKANAKEVI
-639 QFLQNKGLELEILS
+639 QALQNKGLELEILS

-662 CAKKLGISN
+662 CAKKLGISK
-671 YHANLT
+671 YHAHLT

-684 INSYKGVCAMIG
+684 ISFYQGVCAMVG

-728 LEENLSLLRK
+728 LEEDLSLLEK
-738 AFDNAQ
+738 AFHNAQ

-780 SMSASSLLVVLNSL
+780 SMSGSSLLVVLNSL
-794 RLKRS
+794 RLKRT

>member
-16 FKEVINHKELYFCCT
+16 FKEMINHKELYFCCT

-45 ESFYDKLNDST
+45 ESFYDKLNDSV

-66 SALELEQALEENNK
+66 NALELEQALEENNK

-129 SLNPKEIVQKI
+129 SLSPKEIVQKI

-184 IAKYASYGGASYGG
+184 IAKYASYGI
-198 ASYGGASYG
+198 
-207 GASYGAGM
+207 GM

-300 ELKAKLFANEKCL
+300 ELKARLFANEKCL

-339 AIGSVVL
+339 AIGSVVW

-354 LDGVLLNHASV
+354 LDGTLLNHASV

-398 QVSADFQ
+398 QVSANFQ

-596 NAMGVNIKAK
+596 NAMGVNIRAK

-671 YHANLT
+671 YHAHLT

-684 INSYKGVCAMIG
+684 ISSYKGVCAMIG

-711 LGFEKSALSKS
+711 LGFEKSTLSKS

-728 LEENLSLLRK
+728 LEEDLSLLKK

>member
-1 MKCSHCQLEFKESEL
+1 MKCSHCQLEFKESDL
-16 FKEVINHKELYFCCT
+16 FKETINHKELHFCCA

-129 SLNPKEIVQKI
+129 SLNPKEIIQKI

-147 KIYNAKNYALKAQ
+147 KIYNAQNYTLKAQ

-184 IAKYASYGGASYGG
+184 IAKYASYGN
-198 ASYGGASYG
+198 
-207 GASYGAGM
+207 ASYGAASYSSGM

-260 VSFGALSAFVYSI
+260 VSFGALSAFVYSL

-300 ELKAKLFANEKCL
+300 ELKARLFANEKCL

-321 SVIVV
+321 SVIIV

-339 AIGSVVL
+339 AIGSVVW

-354 LDGVLLNHASV
+354 LDGVLLNNASV

-374 KPLELGVNDQILG
+374 KPLELGVNDPILG

-398 QVSADFQ
+398 QVGATFQ

-420 LEKPLIESSANKI
+420 LEKPLIESSANQI

-439 AVLFLAFISFLLWQ
+439 AVLFLAFVSFLLWQ

-534 YEEFDERLL
+534 YEEFDGRLL
-543 KSLLKVREHL
+543 KSLLKTREHL
-553 AHSAILKS
+553 AHNAILKS
-561 LDSDEVSLEKIEF
+561 LHGDEVDLEKIEF

-583 HNETLLVGSLKFL
+583 QNEILLVGSLKFL
-596 NAMGVNIKAK
+596 NAMGVDLKVK

-625 ILEERLKNNAKEVI
+625 ILEERLKANAKEVI
-639 QFLQNKGLELEILS
+639 QALQNQGLELEILS

-662 CAKKLGISN
+662 CAKKLGISK
-671 YHANLT
+671 YHAHLT

-684 INSYKGVCAMIG
+684 ISSYQGVCAMIG

-728 LEENLSLLRK
+728 LEEDLSLLEK

-794 RLKRS
+794 RLKRT

>member
-80 GDFILNLLLEKTH
+80 SDFILNLLLEKTH

-129 SLNPKEIVQKI
+129 SLNPKEIIQKI

-184 IAKYASYGGASYGG
+184 IAKYASYGSTSYGG
-198 ASYGGASYG
+198 ASYGS
-207 GASYGAGM
+207 GM

-260 VSFGALSAFVYSI
+260 VSFGALSAFVYSV

-300 ELKAKLFANEKCL
+300 ELKARLFANEKCL

-326 ENGKQIEK
+326 EKDKQIEK

-339 AIGSVVL
+339 AIGSVVW

-354 LDGVLLNHASV
+354 LDGVLLNNASV

-374 KPLELGVNDQILG
+374 KPLELGVNDPILG

-398 QVSADFQ
+398 QVSATFQ

-420 LEKPLIESSANKI
+420 LEKPLIESSANQV

-534 YEEFDERLL
+534 YEKFDGRLL

-553 AHSAILKS
+553 AHNAILKT
-561 LDSDEVSLEKIEF
+561 LDSDEVNLEKIEF

-583 HNETLLVGSLKFL
+583 QNETLLVGSLKFL

-625 ILEERLKNNAKEVI
+625 ILEERLKANAKEVI
-639 QFLQNKGLELEILS
+639 QALQNQGLELEILS

-662 CAKKLGISN
+662 CAKKLGISK
-671 YHANLT
+671 YHAHLT

-684 INSYKGVCAMIG
+684 ISSYKGVCAMVG

-728 LEENLSLLRK
+728 LEEDLSLLEK

-759 YNAILIPVAMLGYIN
+759 YNAILIPVAILGYIN

-780 SMSASSLLVVLNSL
+780 SMSTSSLLVVLNSL

>member
-16 FKEVINHKELYFCCT
+16 FKEVIHHKELYFCCA

-56 LAPVTPQDSM
+56 LAPVMPQDSM

-184 IAKYASYGGASYGG
+184 IAKYASYGT
-198 ASYGGASYG
+198 
-207 GASYGAGM
+207 GM

-260 VSFGALSAFVYSI
+260 VSFGALSAFVYSV

-280 ETYFEASSTILTLVF
+280 ETYFEASSAILTLVF

-300 ELKAKLFANEKCL
+300 ELKARLFANEKCL

-326 ENGKQIEK
+326 ENGKQVEK

-339 AIGSVVL
+339 AIGSVVW

-374 KPLELGVNDQILG
+374 KPLELGVNDPILG

-398 QVSADFQ
+398 QVSATFQ
-405 NSRLSSLLETLKKSF
+405 NSRLSGLLETLKKSF

-439 AVLFLAFISFLLWQ
+439 AVLFLAFVSFLLWQ
-453 FGLGGNFE
+453 FGLGGDFE

-543 KSLLKVREHL
+543 KSLLKTREHL

-561 LDSDEVSLEKIEF
+561 LNSDEVNLEKIEF
-574 FAHGLKANY
+574 FAHGLKASY
-583 HNETLLVGSLKFL
+583 RNETLLVGSLKFL
-596 NAMGVNIKAK
+596 NAMGVDIPMK

-625 ILEERLKNNAKEVI
+625 ILEERLKNNAKEVV
-639 QFLQNKGLELEILS
+639 QALQNKGLELEILS

-671 YHANLT
+671 YHAHLT
-677 PEDKAQI
+677 PEDKAQVI
-684 INSYKGVCAMIG
+684 SSYKGVCAMVG

-728 LEENLSLLRK
+728 LEEDLSLLKK

-780 SMSASSLLVVLNSL
+780 SMSVSSLLVVLNSL

>member
-16 FKEVINHKELYFCCT
+16 FKEVIHHKELHFCCA

-66 SALELEQALEENNK
+66 NALELEQALEENNK

-184 IAKYASYGGASYGG
+184 IAKYASYGSASYG
-198 ASYGGASYG
+198 S
-207 GASYGAGM
+207 ASYGAGM

-260 VSFGALSAFVYSI
+260 VSFGALSAFVYSV

-300 ELKAKLFANEKCL
+300 ELKARLFANEKCL

-339 AIGSVVL
+339 AIGSVVW

-374 KPLELGVNDQILG
+374 KPLELGVNDPILG

-398 QVSADFQ
+398 QVSANFQ
-405 NSRLSSLLETLKKSF
+405 NSRLSGLLETLKKSF

-439 AVLFLAFISFLLWQ
+439 AVLFLAFVSFLLWQ
-453 FGLGGNFE
+453 FGLGGDFE

-543 KSLLKVREHL
+543 NSLLKTREHL
-553 AHSAILKS
+553 AHNAILKT
-561 LDSDEVSLEKIEF
+561 LDGDEVNLEKIEF

-583 HNETLLVGSLKFL
+583 QNQTLLVGSLKFL
-596 NAMGVNIKAK
+596 NAMGVDLKVE

-639 QFLQNKGLELEILS
+639 QALQNQGLELEILS

-671 YHANLT
+671 YHAHLT
-677 PEDKAQI
+677 PEYKAQI
-684 INSYKGVCAMIG
+684 VSSYQGVCAMIG

-728 LEENLSLLRK
+728 LEEDLSLLEK
-738 AFDNAQ
+738 AFHNAQ

-794 RLKRS
+794 RLKHS

>member
-16 FKEVINHKELYFCCT
+16 FKEVIHHKELYFCCT

-80 GDFILNLLLEKTH
+80 GELILNLLLEKTH

-107 LKGVKKVSV
+107 LSGVKKVSV

-184 IAKYASYGGASYGG
+184 IAKYASYGSTSYGG
-198 ASYGGASYG
+198 VSYGS
-207 GASYGAGM
+207 GM

-260 VSFGALSAFVYSI
+260 VSFGALSAFVYSL

-300 ELKAKLFANEKCL
+300 ELKARLFANEKCL

-321 SVIVV
+321 SVIIV

-339 AIGSVVL
+339 AIGSVVW

-354 LDGVLLNHASV
+354 LDGVLLNNASV

-374 KPLELGVNDQILG
+374 KPLELGVNDPILG

-398 QVSADFQ
+398 QVGATFQ
-405 NSRLSSLLETLKKSF
+405 NSRLSGLLETLKKSF
-420 LEKPLIESSANKI
+420 LEKPLIESSANQI

-439 AVLFLAFISFLLWQ
+439 AVLFLAFVSFLLWQ

-543 KSLLKVREHL
+543 KSLLKTREHL
-553 AHSAILKS
+553 AHSAILKT
-561 LDSDEVSLEKIEF
+561 LDSDEVDLEKIEF

-583 HNETLLVGSLKFL
+583 QNETLLVGSLKFL
-596 NAMGVNIKAK
+596 NAMGVDLKVE

-639 QFLQNKGLELEILS
+639 QALQDKGLELEILS

-671 YHANLT
+671 YHAHLT

-684 INSYKGVCAMIG
+684 ISSYKGVCAMIG

-728 LEENLSLLRK
+728 LEEDLSLLKK

>member
-16 FKEVINHKELYFCCT
+16 FKEVIHHKELYFCCT
-31 GCARVYALLLDLNL
+31 GCARVYALLTDLNL

-56 LAPVTPQDSM
+56 LAPVTPQDPM
-66 SALELEQALEENNK
+66 NILELEQALEENNK
-80 GDFILNLLLEKTH
+80 GELILNLLLEKTH

-107 LKGVKKVSV
+107 LSGVKKVSV
-116 NFTTHHLQIVFDK
+116 NFTTHHLQIVFEK
-129 SLNPKEIVQKI
+129 SLDPKEIIQKI

-147 KIYNAKNYALKAQ
+147 KIYNVQNYTLKAQ

-184 IAKYASYGGASYGG
+184 IAKYASYGSASYGG
-198 ASYGGASYG
+198 ASYGS
-207 GASYGAGM
+207 GM

-260 VSFGALSAFVYSI
+260 VSFGALSAFVYSL

-300 ELKAKLFANEKCL
+300 ELKARLFANEKCL

-339 AIGSVVL
+339 AIGSVVW

-354 LDGVLLNHASV
+354 LDGVLLNNASV

-374 KPLELGVNDQILG
+374 KPLELGVNDPILG

-398 QVSADFQ
+398 QVSATFQ

-420 LEKPLIESSANKI
+420 LEKPLIESSANQI

-439 AVLFLAFISFLLWQ
+439 AVLFLAFVSFLLWQ

-534 YEEFDERLL
+534 HEEFDERLL
-543 KSLLKVREHL
+543 KSLLKTREHL
-553 AHSAILKS
+553 AHSAILKT
-561 LDSDEVSLEKIEF
+561 LDSDEVDLEKIEF

-583 HNETLLVGSLKFL
+583 QNETLLVGSLKFL
-596 NAMGVNIKAK
+596 NAMGVGIKTK

-625 ILEERLKNNAKEVI
+625 ILEERLKANAKEVI
-639 QFLQNKGLELEILS
+639 QALQNQGLELEILS

-662 CAKKLGISN
+662 CAKKLGISK

-684 INSYKGVCAMIG
+684 ISSYKGVCAMIG

-728 LEENLSLLRK
+728 LEEDLSLLEK

-759 YNAILIPVAMLGYIN
+759 YNAVLIPVAMLGYIN

>member
-16 FKEVINHKELYFCCT
+16 FKETINHKELHFCCT

-56 LAPVTPQDSM
+56 LAPVTPQDPM
-66 SALELEQALEENNK
+66 NILELEQALEENNK
-80 GDFILNLLLEKTH
+80 GELILNLLLEKTH

-129 SLNPKEIVQKI
+129 SLNPKEIIQKI

-147 KIYNAKNYALKAQ
+147 KIYNAKNYTLKAQ

-184 IAKYASYGGASYGG
+184 IAKYASYGSASYGV
-198 ASYGGASYG
+198 ASYGS
-207 GASYGAGM
+207 GM

-300 ELKAKLFANEKCL
+300 ELKARLFANEKCL

-321 SVIVV
+321 SVIIV

-339 AIGSVVL
+339 AIGSVVW

-354 LDGVLLNHASV
+354 LDGVLLSNASV

-374 KPLELGVNDQILG
+374 KPLELGVNDPILG

-420 LEKPLIESSANKI
+420 LEKPLIESSANQI

-439 AVLFLAFISFLLWQ
+439 VVLFLAFVSFLLWQ

-534 YEEFDERLL
+534 YEEFDGRLL
-543 KSLLKVREHL
+543 KSLLKTREHL
-553 AHSAILKS
+553 AHSAILKT
-561 LDSDEVSLEKIEF
+561 LDGDEVVLEKIEF

-583 HNETLLVGSLKFL
+583 QNETLLVGSLKFL
-596 NAMGVNIKAK
+596 KSMGVDLKVK

-625 ILEERLKNNAKEVI
+625 ILEERLKANAKEVI
-639 QFLQNKGLELEILS
+639 QALQNKGLELEILS

-662 CAKKLGISN
+662 CAKKLGISK
-671 YHANLT
+671 YHAHLT
-677 PEDKAQI
+677 PEDKAQTI
-684 INSYKGVCAMIG
+684 SSYKGVCAMVG

-728 LEENLSLLRK
+728 LEEDLSLLEK
-738 AFDNAQ
+738 AFHNAQ

-780 SMSASSLLVVLNSL
+780 SMSGSSLLVVLNSL
-794 RLKRS
+794 RLKHS

>member
-16 FKEVINHKELYFCCT
+16 FKEVINHKELHFCCT

-66 SALELEQALEENNK
+66 NALELEQALEENNK

-147 KIYNAKNYALKAQ
+147 KIYNAKNYTLKAQ

-198 ASYGGASYG
+198 ANYGT
-207 GASYGAGM
+207 GM

-260 VSFGALSAFVYSI
+260 VSFGALSAFVYSV

-300 ELKAKLFANEKCL
+300 ELKARLFANEKCL

-321 SVIVV
+321 SVIIV

-339 AIGSVVL
+339 AIGSVVW

-354 LDGVLLNHASV
+354 LDGVLLNNASV

-374 KPLELGVNDQILG
+374 KPLELGVNDPILG

-398 QVSADFQ
+398 QVSANFQ
-405 NSRLSSLLETLKKSF
+405 NSRLSGLLETLKKSF

-453 FGLGGNFE
+453 FGLGGDFE

-534 YEEFDERLL
+534 YEEFDGRLL
-543 KSLLKVREHL
+543 KSLLKTREHL

-561 LDSDEVSLEKIEF
+561 LDGDEVSLETIEF

-596 NAMGVNIKAK
+596 NAMGVNIKTK

-625 ILEERLKNNAKEVI
+625 VLEERLKNNAKEVV
-639 QFLQNKGLELEILS
+639 QALQNKGLELEILS

-671 YHANLT
+671 YHAHLT

-684 INSYKGVCAMIG
+684 ISSYKGVCAMVG

-728 LEENLSLLRK
+728 LEEDLSLLKK